1 MYGIQEETSESEW
14 LILLA
19 LIISIFIV
27 LFQISFIIFYAPLF
41 SAIRLANFS
50 GLMANIA
57 EFGQLNLKKWMKI
70 YRLFESG
77 DTLACLGNGKHPLLK

>member
-1 MYGIQEETSESEW
+1 MHDIQEETSESEW

-19 LIISIFIV
+19 LIVSIFIIT
-27 LFQISFIIFYAPLF
+27 FQTSFIIFYAPLF
-41 SAIRLANFS
+41 FTVRLANFS

-57 EFGQLNLKKWMKI
+57 EFGQLNLKKWRKI